1 MRSALAMIA
10 AVAMLTGCGS
20 PSVDSVGRSE
30 VYTWESPGDY
40 RYDLKSS
47 CGEQA
52 LIGEFRITVEDSEVA
67 DVKGLDEASER
78 LLGSQFADVIPTI
91 EELLEMAHQAERD
104 DAEMLNIEYDSEGVP
119 SLIEFDYSW
128 DAIDDESC
136 FVITNFK
143 PSNGS

>member
-1 MRSALAMIA
+1 MRSALATMA
-10 AVAMLTGCGS
+10 AVVMVTGCGS
-20 PSVDSVGRSE
+20 PSSDPAGRSQAR
-30 VYTWESPGDY
+30 TWESPGDY
-40 RYDLKSS
+40 RYDLKST

-91 EELLEMAHQAERD
+91 EELLEMADQAERD
-104 DAEMLNIEYDSEGVP
+104 GAEMHNIEYDSEGVP
-119 SLIEFDYSW
+119 SLIEFDYSLN
-128 DAIDDESC
+128 AIDDESC

-143 PSNGS
+143 PTKGS